1 MISFGE
7 MYKTSVE
14 VTELSSMELEEI
26 RTLPLQ
32 SSNTMQ
38 INTGS
43 SGVDAYCDTRHQA
56 GVVKCFFS
64 YIHYKSTTV

>member
-14 VTELSSMELEEI
+14 VTELWSMELEEI
-26 RTLPLQ
+26 PALPLQ
-32 SSNTMQ
+32 GSNTTQ

-43 SGVDAYCDTRHQA
+43 SRVDACCDTSHQA
-56 GVVKCFFS
+56 SVVRVFLQL
-64 YIHYKSTTV
+64 YTL